1 MLSNMRRASTVMSH
15 ATRLPTIRNR
25 GLHDVALVGM
35 IATGAPFVAAAAFV
49 SARYKVCN
57 PHEILVRT
65 GLGIPDLQVS
75 KKGMQWPFQE
85 SAKIDMAPQTYAFN
99 LHNMSAEKVPPAWP
113 C

>member
-1 MLSNMRRASTVMSH
+1 MSH